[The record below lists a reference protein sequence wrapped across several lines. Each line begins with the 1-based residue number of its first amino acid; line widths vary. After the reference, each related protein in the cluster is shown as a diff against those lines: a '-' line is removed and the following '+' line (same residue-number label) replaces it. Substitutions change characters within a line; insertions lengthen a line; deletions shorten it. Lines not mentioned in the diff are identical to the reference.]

1 MNFKKSLS
9 SGPSTRPTPVD
20 IGGGGLTAAPLHVLT
35 RSRSGEHREV
45 LPTVRT
51 DLVIDGLIHE
61 YKNGLSGFKRISEYV
76 RFFRSIPD
84 VDYADRSGCTISAS
98 CGVDAAVLDPVGAS
112 IRGDLDGSES
122 ATATSARE
130 GGLSSTATSGAIT

>member
-9 SGPSTRPTPVD
+9 PGPSTRPITVD
-20 IGGGGLTAAPLHVLT
+20 IGRGDLTTASLHVLT
-35 RSRSGEHREV
+35 RSRSGVNLEV

-51 DLVIDGLIHE
+51 DLEVDGLIHE
-61 YKNGLSGFKRISEYV
+61 YKSGLNGFKNVSESV

-84 VDYADRSGCTISAS
+84 VDYADRSGRSVTTFRC
-98 CGVDAAVLDPVGAS
+98 VDAAVMDPVGAS

-122 ATATSARE
+122 STATSARE

>member
-9 SGPSTRPTPVD
+9 PGPSTRPITVD

-35 RSRSGEHREV
+35 RSRSGVNREV

-61 YKNGLSGFKRISEYV
+61 YKSGLNGFKRISEHV
-76 RFFRSIPD
+76 RFFCSISD
-84 VDYADRSGCTISAS
+84 VDYADRSGRSVTTFRC
-98 CGVDAAVLDPVGAS
+98 VDAAVLDPVGAS

-122 ATATSARE
+122 SATTSARE

>member
-9 SGPSTRPTPVD
+9 PGPSTRPITID

-51 DLVIDGLIHE
+51 DLEVDGLIHE
-61 YKNGLSGFKRISEYV
+61 YKNGLSGFKRVSNSV
-76 RFFRSIPD
+76 QVLRSITD
-84 VDYADRSGCTISAS
+84 VADTDRSGGSVAPVCVI
-98 CGVDAAVLDPVGAS
+98 DVLHLVPVSAS
-112 IRGDLDGSES
+112 IRGHLDGSES
-122 ATATSARE
+122 SATSA
-130 GGLSSTATSGAIT
+130 A

>member
-9 SGPSTRPTPVD
+9 PGPSTRPTTVD

-35 RSRSGEHREV
+35 RSRSGVHREV

-51 DLVIDGLIHE
+51 DLEVDGLIHE
-61 YKNGLSGFKRISEYV
+61 FKNGLSGFKRISESV
-76 RFFRSIPD
+76 RFYRSISD
-84 VDYADRSGCTISAS
+84 GDYADRSGCTISAS

-122 ATATSARE
+122 SATASARE
-130 GGLSSTATSGAIT
+130 GGLPATATSGAIT